1 MTALTA
7 LLFHGAVDVPF
18 CFPRRHIGSLVI
30 ELFAFAHTK
39 LQLYFTTFEIKLQG
53 DQCISLQLL
62 LLLQVFD
69 LPFMH
74 QQLAFTHRVPV
85 KNVAFLIW
93 ADVHAQNIQLT
104 AIDLHP

>member
-1 MTALTA
+1 M
-7 LLFHGAVDVPF
+7 
-18 CFPRRHIGSLVI
+18 
-30 ELFAFAHTK
+30 
-39 LQLYFTTFEIKLQG
+39 
-53 DQCISLQLL
+53 QLL

-93 ADVHAQNIQLT
+93 ADAVSYTHLDVYKRQGSIRRNPSLFT
-104 AIDLHP
+104 RKKYGFTMKMKRFL

>member
-74 QQLAFTHRVPV
+74 QQLALRTGSV
-85 KNVAFLIW
+85 NVAFLIW

>member
-93 ADVHAQNIQLT
+93 ADVHALK
-104 AIDLHP
+104 

>member
-74 QQLAFTHRVPV
+74 QQLAFTHGSRL
-85 KNVAFLIW
+85 K
-93 ADVHAQNIQLT
+93 
-104 AIDLHP
+104 